1 MNNISGSYINVSG
14 KKAFTDL
21 DLTELFSESKV
32 SAKEASW
39 KLGSDQTTDIFF
51 QKEPLGNFTYE
62 LSLSKSCRVKKAVLR
77 IKGIRYEGR
86 LKSLGV
92 SITPVDKLNFI
103 VDFHSFRTL
112 TKVEYKNPNIKIT
125 KVKQW
130 GGINFL
136 EKNIISENL
145 LMIKTEKVLIT
156 LDTEVTPGS
165 FEDNFHITIISYPLN
180 LTLSLGDENPF
191 WSYAGELISEVKVP
205 DFSEKLNNYLETLSS
220 EKTSDI
226 VCNKIPL
233 KFHSDSP
240 GNIEIAEEIDSN
252 LIWKNPISD
261 SYPEKKVPALLF
273 DGNDKKIH
281 FELKSSKKLVQLIS
295 IGFNCKGNFSNEFID
310 DNWGD
315 IGIKNIGIL
324 LSTEM
329 SAGLKF
335 SPSCSLSATGIDL
348 YLSKRDDN
356 TKLFAEIMEDKDG
369 KPAEEKIL
377 GSKNVELISGQN
389 SWTAIKFD
397 EAISLE
403 KEKAYWLVL
412 KVSIG
417 KVEWVCSENMNRPE
431 GFAYKKELS
440 GSWNYYSLTNQSSS
454 QKTPLTGYFRLKYL
468 PDSEEIFP
476 ITLRINKKSE
486 DLKPSSEPELVKMDL
501 QETPQLEVKEGK
513 VKIDLEIIS
522 RISGKLELSD
532 ITVEGKELM

>member
-21 DLTELFSESKV
+21 DLTKLFSESKV

-39 KLGSDQTTDIFF
+39 KFGSDQTTDIFF

-77 IKGIRYEGR
+77 IKGIRYEGS

-92 SITPVDKLNFI
+92 STTPVDKLNFI

-125 KVKQW
+125 EVKQW

-145 LMIKTEKVLIT
+145 LLIKTEKVLVT

-191 WSYAGELISEVKVP
+191 WSYAGELISEVTVP
-205 DFSEKLNNYLETLSS
+205 DFSEKLNNYLEAFSS

-226 VCNKIPL
+226 VCKIPF

-240 GNIEIAEEIDSN
+240 GNIEITEEIDSN
-252 LIWKNPISD
+252 LIWKNPFSD
-261 SYPEKKVPALLF
+261 SYPEKKVPASLF
-273 DGNDKKIH
+273 DGNNKKIH

-295 IGFNCKGNFSNEFID
+295 ISFNCKGNFSNEFID

-315 IGIKNIGIL
+315 IGLKNMGIL

-335 SPSCSLSATGIDL
+335 SPSCSLRATGIDL
-348 YLSKRDDN
+348 YLSKKDDN

-431 GFAYKKELS
+431 GFAYKKELA

-476 ITLRINKKSE
+476 ITLRMNKKSE
-486 DLKPSSEPELVKMDL
+486 DLKPSSEPELVNIDL
-501 QETPQLEVKEGK
+501 QETPQLEAKDGK
-513 VKIDLEIIS
+513 AKIDLEIIS
-522 RISGKLELSD
+522 RTSGKLELSD

>member
-21 DLTELFSESKV
+21 DLTKLFSESKV
-32 SAKEASW
+32 SAKEVSW
-39 KLGSDQTTDIFF
+39 KFGSDQTTDIFF

-77 IKGIRYEGR
+77 IKGIRYEGS

-125 KVKQW
+125 EVKQW

-145 LMIKTEKVLIT
+145 LLIKTEKVLVT

-191 WSYAGELISEVKVP
+191 WSYAGELISEVTVP
-205 DFSEKLNNYLETLSS
+205 DFSEKLNNYLEAFSS

-226 VCNKIPL
+226 VCKIPF

-240 GNIEIAEEIDSN
+240 GNIEITEEIDSN
-252 LIWKNPISD
+252 LIWKNPFSD
-261 SYPEKKVPALLF
+261 SYPEKKVPASLF
-273 DGNDKKIH
+273 DGNNKKIH

-295 IGFNCKGNFSNEFID
+295 ISFNCKGNFSNEFID

-315 IGIKNIGIL
+315 IGLKNMGIL

-348 YLSKRDDN
+348 YLSKKDDN
-356 TKLFAEIMEDKDG
+356 TKLFAEILEDQDG

-431 GFAYKKELS
+431 GFAYKKELA

-476 ITLRINKKSE
+476 ITLRMNKKSE
-486 DLKPSSEPELVKMDL
+486 DLKPSSEPELVNIDL
-501 QETPQLEVKEGK
+501 QETPQLEVKDGK
-513 VKIDLEIIS
+513 AKIDLEIIS
-522 RISGKLELSD
+522 KTSGKLELSD

>member
-14 KKAFTDL
+14 KEAFTDL

-51 QKEPLGNFTYE
+51 QNEPLGNFTYE

-77 IKGIRYEGR
+77 IKGIRYEGS

-125 KVKQW
+125 EVKQW

-145 LMIKTEKVLIT
+145 LMIKTEKVLVT

-180 LTLSLGDENPF
+180 LTLSLGDEIPF
-191 WSYAGELISEVKVP
+191 WSYAGELISEVTVP
-205 DFSEKLNNYLETLSS
+205 DFSEKLNNYLEAFSS

-240 GNIEIAEEIDSN
+240 GNIEITEEIDSN
-252 LIWKNPISD
+252 LIWKNSLSN

-295 IGFNCKGNFSNEFID
+295 IDFNCKGNFSNEFID

-315 IGIKNIGIL
+315 IEIKNMGIL

-348 YLSKRDDN
+348 YFSKRDDN
-356 TKLFAEIMEDKDG
+356 TKLFSEIMGDKDG

-431 GFAYKKELS
+431 GFAYKKELA

-454 QKTPLTGYFRLKYL
+454 QKIPLTGYFRLKYL

-476 ITLRINKKSE
+476 ITLRMNKKSE

-501 QETPQLEVKEGK
+501 QETPQLEVKEEK

-522 RISGKLELSD
+522 RTSGKLELSD

>member
-21 DLTELFSESKV
+21 DLTKLFSESKV
-32 SAKEASW
+32 SAKEVSW
-39 KLGSDQTTDIFF
+39 KFGLDQTTDIFF

-77 IKGIRYEGR
+77 IKGIRYEGS

-125 KVKQW
+125 EVKQW

-145 LMIKTEKVLIT
+145 LLIKTEKVLVT

-191 WSYAGELISEVKVP
+191 WSYAGELISEVTVP
-205 DFSEKLNNYLETLSS
+205 DFSEKLNNYLEAFSS

-226 VCNKIPL
+226 VCKIPF

-240 GNIEIAEEIDSN
+240 GNIEITEEIDSN
-252 LIWKNPISD
+252 LIWKNPFSD
-261 SYPEKKVPALLF
+261 SYPEKKVPASLF
-273 DGNDKKIH
+273 DGNNKKIH

-295 IGFNCKGNFSNEFID
+295 ISFNCKGNFSNEFID

-315 IGIKNIGIL
+315 IGLKNMGIL

-348 YLSKRDDN
+348 YLSKKDDN
-356 TKLFAEIMEDKDG
+356 TKLFAEILEDQDG

-431 GFAYKKELS
+431 GFAYKKELA

-476 ITLRINKKSE
+476 ITLRMNKKSE
-486 DLKPSSEPELVKMDL
+486 DLKPSSEPELVNIDL
-501 QETPQLEVKEGK
+501 QETPQLEAKDGK
-513 VKIDLEIIS
+513 AKIDLEIIS
-522 RISGKLELSD
+522 RTSGKLELSD

>member
-21 DLTELFSESKV
+21 DLTELFSDSKV
-32 SAKEASW
+32 SVKEASW
-39 KLGSDQTTDIFF
+39 KLGSGQTTDIFF

-92 SITPVDKLNFI
+92 SITPVDKRIFI

-125 KVKQW
+125 EVKQW
-130 GGINFL
+130 GGISFL
-136 EKNIISENL
+136 ENNILSENL
-145 LMIKTEKVLIT
+145 LLIKTEKVLVT
-156 LDTEVTPGS
+156 LDTEVTPSS

-191 WSYAGELISEVKVP
+191 WSYAGELISEVTVP
-205 DFSEKLNNYLETLSS
+205 DFSEKLNNYLEVFSS

-226 VCNKIPL
+226 VCKIPF

-240 GNIEIAEEIDSN
+240 GNTEITEEIDSN
-252 LIWKNPISD
+252 LIWKSPLSD

-295 IGFNCKGNFSNEFID
+295 IGFNCKGSFSKEFID

-315 IGIKNIGIL
+315 TEIKNMGIL

-335 SPSCSLSATGIDL
+335 SSSCSLSATGIDL
-348 YLSKRDDN
+348 YLLKRDDN
-356 TKLFAEIMEDKDG
+356 TKLFVEVMEDQDG

-377 GSKNVELISGQN
+377 GSNNVELISGQN

-431 GFAYKKELS
+431 GFAYKKELA
-440 GSWNYYSLTNQSSS
+440 GSWNYYSLTNKSSS

-476 ITLRINKKSE
+476 ITLRMNKKSE

-513 VKIDLEIIS
+513 VKIDFEIIS
-522 RISGKLELSD
+522 RTSGKLELSD
-532 ITVEGKELM
+532 VTVEGKELM